1 MNKLNNQIAGAI
13 NKYKFRIKC
22 ANFNTT
28 TSECFEEIYKVC
40 YVYWNKCHEKYKRTH
55 KESDRQEAEYT
66 FMVDITEIIEILR
79 PLFMVQVYQLSDR
92 WLNKL
97 DKKREDV
104 IGSLPSPMYFNFLL
118 HTVKYK
124 LCKPNISSN
133 FNKFLEILFT
143 SGLEENNVTGVIPLN
158 LEDPSENEVYDMKVL
173 HATNREPAISN
184 SDIVSMVISCRE

>member
-1 MNKLNNQIAGAI
+1 MNHTIIQIGGAI
-13 NKYKFRIKC
+13 NKYRLNIEC
-22 ANFNTT
+22 RDFNQTNN
-28 TSECFEEIYKVC
+28 ECFEEIYKVC

-55 KESDRQEAEYT
+55 KESDKQEAEYT

-104 IGSLPSPMYFNFLL
+104 VGSLPSPMYFNFLL

-173 HATNREPAISN
+173 HATNEEPAISN
-184 SDIVSMVISCRE
+184 TDIVSMVISCRE